1 MELWNPN
8 EFPQSCLFYIV
19 SCWNLSLCH
28 NLSTSFFHSRAE
40 IFIGIAEC
48 RYCYTVGDRSRW
60 CQPGPVRVAE
70 EMKILEEIL
79 IPWIHNYYHTTTSI
93 SHGDIR
99 RQGQYS
105 LQLAYYLLW
114 YNVSNSPPETRLAED
129 IITLIKVWGLSRARQ
144 LHRQIFSTWENISF
158 LKYIF

>member
-1 MELWNPN
+1 MMSAR
-8 EFPQSCLFYIV
+8 SCP
-19 SCWNLSLCH
+19 
-28 NLSTSFFHSRAE
+28 R
-40 IFIGIAEC
+40 G
-48 RYCYTVGDRSRW
+48 RGDEDTGGDPYSN
-60 CQPGPVRVAE
+60 
-70 EMKILEEIL
+70 
-79 IPWIHNYYHTTTSI
+79 IPWIRNYYHTTTSV
-93 SHGDIR
+93 SQEDIR